1 VEISLLIEMFRAR
14 VVDVSA
20 GDMMIEISGQ
30 ESKIEAF
37 IDLMRPYGSWNWRDR
52 TDCPVRAAPR
62 AHGTCFEPT
71 GHETRRPSHLSRPQ
85 KKCWAR
91 LQPGQR
97 IRITQRVKVGSKIWT
112 TTVHGVFRHLSS
124 LVTGLATQRV
134 EADDIVV
141 PTVPFT
147 KDNGELTSI
156 ALDENSKV
164 EIVT

>member
-1 VEISLLIEMFRAR
+1 MNRQAMNTTAKPLVPATKEVL
-14 VVDVSA
+14 
-20 GDMMIEISGQ
+20 G
-30 ESKIEAF
+30 
-37 IDLMRPYGSWNWRDR
+37 
-52 TDCPVRAAPR
+52 
-62 AHGTCFEPT
+62 
-71 GHETRRPSHLSRPQ
+71 
-85 KKCWAR
+85 R

-112 TTVHGVFRHLSS
+112 TTVTGVFRNLSS

-141 PTVPFT
+141 PTVHFT

-164 EIVT
+164 EIGT